1 MIDEF
6 SHIHRLD
13 VETKIPDT
21 LELSFYH
28 CRPEE
33 REAALLCLLKHVLD
47 SKGLTVVF
55 AATKHHVE
63 FLHMVGKISTYVYL
77 FLNYTLKNT
86 EHTLILH

>member
-1 MIDEF
+1 M
-6 SHIHRLD
+6 
-13 VETKIPDT
+13 ETKIPDT

-47 SKGLTVVF
+47 PEGLTVVF

-63 FLHMVGKISTYVYL
+63 FLHMVSNISSL
-77 FLNYTLKNT
+77 FNFIIIMLTIFFLF
-86 EHTLILH
+86 E